1 MEISTNINTTVLN
14 QEIKPVNIQ
23 TNFTEKISSDKVAD
37 IKAQITQNAN
47 DMMLKS
53 VTLQADISSP
63 KSDFK
68 KNYEDFQSFL
78 SDIGYNGKPIASLSK
93 DEAAK
98 LVSKDG
104 IFGIDQT
111 SKRIANF
118 VINGANGDE
127 DRFRAGKK
135 GMIQGFKDAQAMWG
149 GKLPDISQET
159 MKKAIEMVDKAM
171 SDAGFSILN
180 KEV

>member
-1 MEISTNINTTVLN
+1 MEISTNINTNALTK
-14 QEIKPVNIQ
+14 EMKSANIQ

-63 KSDFK
+63 KSDFE

-78 SDIGYNGKPIASLSK
+78 SDIGYNGKPIASLSQ
-93 DEAAK
+93 DEATK

-104 IFGIDQT
+104 IFGVDQT

-135 GMIQGFKDAQAMWG
+135 GMIQGFKDAEAMWG
-149 GKLPDISQET
+149 GKLPDYIRRNHEKSH
-159 MKKAIEMVDKAM
+159 
-171 SDAGFSILN
+171 
-180 KEV
+180 

>member
-1 MEISTNINTTVLN
+1 MEISTNINTSVLT
-14 QEIKPVNIQ
+14 QEMKSSSIQ

-37 IKAQITQNAN
+37 IKKQITQNAN

-53 VTLQADISSP
+53 VTLQADISNP
-63 KSDFK
+63 KSDFE

-78 SDIGYNGKPIASLSK
+78 SDIGYNGKPIANLSK

-104 IFGIDQT
+104 IFGVDQT

-135 GMIQGFKDAQAMWG
+135 GMIQGFKDAEAMWG

-171 SDAGFSILN
+171 SEAGFSILN